1 VQYLDTTQGRR
12 IAYHRTE
19 GAGPTVVFLGGFK
32 SDMEG
37 SKATHLEAVARREGR
52 AFVRFD
58 YSGHGQSSGAFTDGC
73 IGDWRDDA
81 RAVLDEL
88 TTGPLVLV
96 GSSMGGWISLLL
108 AREMPERLKGLVT
121 VAVAP
126 DFTTRH
132 WDGLSEADRA
142 TVLREGQVAQPSDY
156 GEPYIFTKRL
166 FDDGAENR
174 VLTAPLSLNCPV
186 RMVQGTQDNAVPTS
200 EATRLLDHLQCP
212 DAQLLLVKD
221 KDHSFSDPECL
232 HLIERCVAEVSA
244 S

>member
-1 VQYLDTTQGRR
+1 MPYLETGQGRR

-19 GAGPTVVFLGGFK
+19 GVGPTVVFLGGFK

-37 SKATHLEAVARREGR
+37 SKATYLEAWAKRESR

-81 RAVLDEL
+81 RAVLDAL

-121 VAVAP
+121 IAAAP

-132 WDGLSEADRA
+132 WDGLSDADRA
-142 TVLREGQVAQPSDY
+142 TVLRDGKVAQPSDY

-174 VLTAPLSLNCPV
+174 VLTAPLALNCPV
-186 RMVQGTQDNAVPTS
+186 RMVQGTEDNAVPTS
-200 EATRLLDHLQCP
+200 EATRLLDHLDCP
-212 DAQLLLVKD
+212 DAQLLLVKG

-232 HLIERCVAEVSA
+232 RLIERCVTEVSA